1 MGADLTIGPVIDE
14 GFYYDCCLDGRT
26 IREEDLAAIEKKIQT
41 VINERQVFQ
50 RVRVSREEALGM
62 FQENKFKVELINGLP
77 EVGYK
82 TLGHYF
88 LLLTLFPRRPAPWL
102 CFLLQKELTYIFI
115 RVRVCVLLGWLA
127 G

>member
-14 GFYYDCCLDGRT
+14 GFYYDCFMDGRS
-26 IREEDLAAIEKKIQT
+26 IREEDLTTIEKKIQT

-77 EVGYK
+77 EVEYK
-82 TLGHYF
+82 AFYYYCCWPSFQCDQPHYSPI
-88 LLLTLFPRRPAPWL
+88 LYKRINIHL
-102 CFLLQKELTYIFI
+102 
-115 RVRVCVLLGWLA
+115 
-127 G
+127 